1 VPLSNRGFHCLATE
15 NRTRH
20 RPCPFPSRP
29 ESENAQ
35 ESGRYPDYPYL
46 KQFFDKSHITDTDS
60 GVNSFLGFYY
70 TKGQAQDELVHSIN
84 SLLQRYSSDT
94 GHKPIGG
101 LMRELQNTG
110 RLAIEE
116 LQAAC
121 D

>member
-1 VPLSNRGFHCLATE
+1 M
-15 NRTRH
+15 
-20 RPCPFPSRP
+20 
-29 ESENAQ
+29 
-35 ESGRYPDYPYL
+35 
-46 KQFFDKSHITDTDS
+46 
-60 GVNSFLGFYY
+60 NSFLGFYY